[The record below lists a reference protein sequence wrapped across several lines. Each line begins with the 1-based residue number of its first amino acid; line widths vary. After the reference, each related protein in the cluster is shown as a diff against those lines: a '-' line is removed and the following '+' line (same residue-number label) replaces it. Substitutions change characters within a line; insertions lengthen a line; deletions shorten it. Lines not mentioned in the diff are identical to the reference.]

1 MGVYYMQVLKEEVR
15 RTIHQAALVEFSE
28 KGFKEASMRS
38 IAERG
43 GMTVGNLYR
52 YFKSKEDLFYDV
64 ISPAYHKII
73 ALTEAEDMDLNH
85 PEEGHRFIE
94 YIANQLLAIN
104 RLHRAELMILMEGSE
119 GTKFERGVE
128 EIASLL
134 ENKFKLNILPR
145 LKKDDLAHEEDIFF
159 VHVLAANIIEGM
171 KYIMKHCEDE
181 VKMGRLIQRFIYYHF
196 HDILKRMK

>member
-15 RTIHQAALVEFSE
+15 KTIHQAALVEFYE
-28 KGFKEASMRS
+28 KGFKETSMRS

-73 ALTEAEDMDLNH
+73 ELTEAEDLDLNH
-85 PEEGHRFIE
+85 PEEGLRFIE
-94 YIANQLLAIN
+94 HIANQLIAIN
-104 RLHRAELMILMEGSE
+104 RAHRAELLILMEGSE
-119 GTKFERGVE
+119 GTRFESGIE
-128 EIASLL
+128 EITILL
-134 ENKFKLNILPR
+134 ENKFKNNIFPR
-145 LKKDDLAHEEDIFF
+145 LKKNGLTNEEDIFF
-159 VHVLAANIIEGM
+159 IHVLATNHIEGM

-181 VKMGRLIQRFIYYHF
+181 LEMGRLIQRFIYYHF
-196 HDILKRMK
+196 NDILERII

>member
-15 RTIHQAALVEFSE
+15 KTIHQAALVEFYE

-43 GMTVGNLYR
+43 EMTVGNLYR

-64 ISPAYHKII
+64 ISPAYHKIV
-73 ALTEAEDMDLNH
+73 ALTEAENLDLKH

-94 YIANQLLAIN
+94 YIANQLIAIN
-104 RLHRAELMILMEGSE
+104 RAHRAELLILMEGSE
-119 GTKFERGVE
+119 GTRFEEGLQ
-128 EIASLL
+128 EITTLL
-134 ENKFKLNILPR
+134 VNKFNQNIFPW
-145 LKKDDLAHEEDIFF
+145 LKKNDSANEEDDFF
-159 VHVLAANIIEGM
+159 VHVLATNIIEGM

-181 VKMGRLIQRFIYYHF
+181 LKMGRLIQRFIYYHF
-196 HDILKRMK
+196 HDILKRII

>member
-15 RTIHQAALVEFSE
+15 KTIHQAALVEFYE

-64 ISPAYHKII
+64 ISPAYHKIV
-73 ALTEAEDMDLNH
+73 ALTEAENLDLNH

-94 YIANQLLAIN
+94 YIANQLIAIN
-104 RLHRAELMILMEGSE
+104 RAHRAELLILMEGSE
-119 GTKFERGVE
+119 GTRFEEGLQ
-128 EIASLL
+128 EITTLL
-134 ENKFKLNILPR
+134 VNKFNQNIFPW
-145 LKKDDLAHEEDIFF
+145 LKKNDSVNEEDDFF
-159 VHVLAANIIEGM
+159 VHVLATNIIEGM

-181 VKMGRLIQRFIYYHF
+181 LKMGRLIQRFIYYHF
-196 HDILKRMK
+196 HDILKRIM

>member
-15 RTIHQAALVEFSE
+15 KTIHQAALVEFYE

-73 ALTEAEDMDLNH
+73 ELTEAEDLDLNH
-85 PEEGHRFIE
+85 PEDGLRFIE
-94 YIANQLLAIN
+94 HIANQLIAIN
-104 RLHRAELMILMEGSE
+104 RAHRAELLILIEGSE
-119 GTKFERGVE
+119 GTRFEKGIE
-128 EIASLL
+128 EITILL
-134 ENKFKLNILPR
+134 ENKFKHNVFPR
-145 LKKDDLAHEEDIFF
+145 LDKNDLTNEVDVFF
-159 VHVLAANIIEGM
+159 VHVLATNIIEGM

-181 VKMGRLIQRFIYYHF
+181 LKMSRLIQQFIYYHF
-196 HDILKRMK
+196 HDILERII

>member
-15 RTIHQAALVEFSE
+15 KTIHQAALVEFYE
-28 KGFKEASMRS
+28 KGFREASMRS

-64 ISPAYHKII
+64 ISPAYHKIV
-73 ALTEAEDMDLNH
+73 ALTEAENLDLNH

-94 YIANQLLAIN
+94 YIANQLIAIK
-104 RLHRAELMILMEGSE
+104 RAHRAELLILMEGSE
-119 GTKFERGVE
+119 GTRFEEGLQ
-128 EIASLL
+128 EITTLL
-134 ENKFKLNILPR
+134 VNKFNQNIFPW
-145 LKKDDLAHEEDIFF
+145 LKKNDSVNEEDDFF
-159 VHVLAANIIEGM
+159 VHVLATNIIEGM

-181 VKMGRLIQRFIYYHF
+181 LKMGRLIQRFIYYHF
-196 HDILKRMK
+196 HDILKRIM